1 MHQATYA
8 SKTNQAPSQT
18 EASRV
23 GSTSSIVR
31 FDNESEKVRFL
42 SVNGLDQ
49 SDLVPRPLIDA
60 YVVDRVPGSLIPSGA
75 TVSPRIKYHAST
87 YGLTGDPDGASQWG
101 LATSRFLAAW
111 KRSAGQGQLVAVIDT
126 GFALNQEDL
135 ANKWFVSL
143 TETSDSTVDRD
154 GSGLAGDWRGW
165 DFLNQDNDPQTG
177 TNFIDGAGVTHGSM
191 VAGIIGSQG
200 GNGLGGIGGAPDV
213 RILPL
218 QALDDDGS
226 GYTDILAT
234 AVHYAADK
242 GSRVINLSLG
252 ATQPDALLREQ
263 VDYAIAKGS
272 VVVAAAGNDGCDCL
286 LYPAAYPEVVA
297 VGAVNQSGVRASF
310 SSFGSELDLVAAGV
324 NVCSTSW
331 TPSNPTG
338 SYACGSGTS
347 YSAPMAS
354 ATLVLIAAAYP
365 LASSGDLITY
375 LKSGAIKLSAMSGL
389 ARTDAY
395 GNGLLNAES
404 SLLLP
409 ALLHGGSNPVQTV
422 ERDAGHN
429 RISVC
434 LSDPGVVCSLSAVS
448 ATTTSPLGS
457 QISDANGI
465 ALIYWQDT
473 TNDGSPTRPILVRKT

>member
-1 MHQATYA
+1 MA
-8 SKTNQAPSQT
+8 K
-18 EASRV
+18 
-23 GSTSSIVR
+23 
-31 FDNESEKVRFL
+31 FL
-42 SVNGLDQ
+42 AANGLER
-49 SDLVPRPLIDA
+49 SELVPRPLIDA
-60 YVVDRVPGSLIPSGA
+60 YVIDRMPETLIPSGA
-75 TVSPRIKYHAST
+75 TISPRVKYHTST
-87 YGLTGDPDGASQWG
+87 YGLTGDPDAASQWG
-101 LATSRFLAAW
+101 LTASRFTNAW
-111 KRSAGQGQLVAVIDT
+111 KRSTGQGQLVAVIDT

-135 ANKWFVSL
+135 ASRWYVSP
-143 TETSDSTVDRD
+143 TETSDSTIDRD
-154 GSGLAGDWRGW
+154 GSGLIGDWRGW

-177 TNFIDGAGVTHGSM
+177 TNFSDGAGVTHGSM
-191 VAGIIGSQG
+191 VAGIISSQG
-200 GNGLGGIGGAPDV
+200 NNGLGGIGGAPDV

-234 AVHYAADK
+234 AVRYAADK
-242 GSRVINLSLG
+242 GARIINLSLG

-272 VVVAAAGNDGCDCL
+272 VVVAASGNDGCDCL

-324 NVCSTSW
+324 NICSTSW
-331 TPSNPTG
+331 TPANPVG

-354 ATLVLIAAAYP
+354 AALAIVASAYP
-365 LASSGDLITY
+365 LATPDDLVKY
-375 LKSGAIKLSAMSGL
+375 LKSGALKLSAMSGQS
-389 ARTDAY
+389 RTDAY

-422 ERDAGHN
+422 ERDADHN

-434 LSDPGVVCSLSAVS
+434 LSDPDVNCTLSAVS
-448 ATTTSPLGS
+448 ATTTSFLGS

-473 TNDGSPTRPILVRKT
+473 ANDGSPTRPTVVKKT